1 MSAADGAGFFA
12 AARAKRPRRDLAGF
26 FYKMHDSV
34 RRGDR
39 RRFLLRELPK
49 RSVGCE
55 IGVWNG
61 GFSEAILS
69 VVNPVRLILVDP
81 WLYQPRFAYEQYGG
95 AVAKS
100 QTEMDSICAAVHGKF
115 VGDARV
121 SILRK
126 KREDLTAQDI
136 PDGFLDWAYVD
147 GVHEFDFVLS
157 DLRFACAKT
166 KLGGIVCGD
175 DFDDRNDYA
184 TPRAL
189 AAFLTEAPDWE
200 LLWIKRRQYFL
211 RRKTK

>member
-1 MSAADGAGFFA
+1 MSAVDGAGFFA
-12 AARAKRPRRDLAGF
+12 AARAKRPRRTLAGV
-26 FYKMHDSV
+26 FYKARDSV

-49 RSVGCE
+49 RSIGCE

-61 GFSEAILS
+61 DFSEAILS
-69 VVNPVRLILVDP
+69 VVNPARLILVDP
-81 WLYQPRFAYEQYGG
+81 WLYQPRFAYEIYGG

-100 QTEMDSICAAVHGKF
+100 QTEMDSICAAVRGKF
-115 VGDARV
+115 ASDARV

-136 PDGFLDWAYVD
+136 PDRSLDWAYVD
-147 GVHEFDFVLS
+147 GVHEFDFVLG
-157 DLRFACAKT
+157 DLRFAGAKT

-189 AAFLTEAPDWE
+189 AAFLAEAPDWE
-200 LLWIKRRQYFL
+200 LVWIKRCQYFL